1 MYLLCD
7 DIFLKSLKICQGRR
21 EDAHF
26 HWRRIIQIR
35 SRLMQV
41 SFALLCCRVPRCFE
55 GEKSALSGRS
65 RSFTFDRD
73 NYSCQATEMQL
84 PLCENVSF

>member
-1 MYLLCD
+1 MYLLWD

-41 SFALLCCRVPRCFE
+41 SFALLCCFE

-73 NYSCQATEMQL
+73 NYSCQTTEMQL